1 MMNNKF
7 KYFIPNLF
15 TVSSLF
21 AGLAALHFT
30 AAGEFVRA
38 AWFVT
43 VSIVLDG
50 LDGKSAWILKAT
62 SKFGAEADSFAD
74 FVAFGVV
81 PGFLAWQI
89 CLQNFSLL
97 GMSVFAFYVLC
108 GGFRLVRFNLSNKNP
123 NVKSDFQGLPIPA
136 GAAVL
141 ASYILMSDKLFDS
154 FQGDVVF
161 LFMVI
166 FTSLL
171 MISHVPYIA
180 VNKAPKKA
188 SVMNISIVLIVIALL
203 LSIKYFTYV
212 YISGIWIYIIFGFYK
227 MTMQIINVKN
237 KQNKHNEVGRFK

>member
-1 MMNNKF
+1 
-7 KYFIPNLF
+7 
-15 TVSSLF
+15 
-21 AGLAALHFT
+21 
-30 AAGEFVRA
+30 
-38 AWFVT
+38 
-43 VSIVLDG
+43 
-50 LDGKSAWILKAT
+50 
-62 SKFGAEADSFAD
+62 
-74 FVAFGVV
+74 
-81 PGFLAWQI
+81 
-89 CLQNFSLL
+89 
-97 GMSVFAFYVLC
+97 
-108 GGFRLVRFNLSNKNP
+108 
-123 NVKSDFQGLPIPA
+123 
-136 GAAVL
+136 
-141 ASYILMSDKLFDS
+141 MSDKLFDS

-188 SVMNISIVLIVIALL
+188 SVRNISIVLIVIALL